1 MREMKVYGIS
11 DNNDQCTFSGVT
23 REDLRKAG
31 MDDKTKALSE
41 SCLDNFDTQ
50 RDAVVVEHEAATDS
64 ANSHNRVHPA
74 PAHRMHVIVPARNGV
89 NAGSRVVRQL
99 LPSHCCPLIAA
110 HNILVLRGNITIGS
124 SEPYIKREDQM
135 AGAAQEHL
143 KEIAD
148 VIRENP
154 TRLELID
161 KASIFIFEFEKFAQ
175 QERLFRSYQIQR

>member
-89 NAGSRVVRQL
+89 NSTIAQGTQEVLKVYHCFNRKLAALHIPVSADSRLGEAWFRKA
-99 LPSHCCPLIAA
+99 PSNFKQRIPQQSTCLCIFPPNFNGI
-110 HNILVLRGNITIGS
+110 S
-124 SEPYIKREDQM
+124 SCVY
-135 AGAAQEHL
+135 
-143 KEIAD
+143 
-148 VIRENP
+148 
-154 TRLELID
+154 
-161 KASIFIFEFEKFAQ
+161 
-175 QERLFRSYQIQR
+175 